1 MKKCIAITA
10 VVVILILIFVFV
22 FPFGSGY
29 LSDGGT
35 RFYTPLFHWYMIY
48 DYNTRSP
55 SVPVYAH
62 DGEEHDLP
70 KTKTVSVGTKVYIFG
85 QKIYDNSYE
94 TEVPIDS

>member
-10 VVVILILIFVFV
+10 VVVILILILVFV

-70 KTKTVSVGTKVYIFG
+70 KTKTVSGGTKVYIFG